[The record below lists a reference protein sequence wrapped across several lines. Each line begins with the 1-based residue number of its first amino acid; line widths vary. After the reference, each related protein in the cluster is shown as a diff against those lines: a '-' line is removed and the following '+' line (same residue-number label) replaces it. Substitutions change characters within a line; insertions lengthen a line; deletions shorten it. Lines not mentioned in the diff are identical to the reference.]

1 MRLFIRSLVSLTTQL
16 RRIADSLCSLEKLY
30 RLELGSRTPP
40 IIELDPSLANEK
52 TEILYDSVTLEEME

>member
-1 MRLFIRSLVSLTTQL
+1 MRLFIRSIVSLTTQL

-40 IIELDPSLANEK
+40 IIELDPSLSNEK